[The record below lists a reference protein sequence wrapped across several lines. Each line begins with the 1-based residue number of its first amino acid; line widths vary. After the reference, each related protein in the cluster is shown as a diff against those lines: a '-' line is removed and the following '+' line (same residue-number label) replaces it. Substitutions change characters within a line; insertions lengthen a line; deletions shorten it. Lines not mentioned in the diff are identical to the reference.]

1 MIFKK
6 KKKKIIVDIEIKIK
20 MSLFDLNDESPRRL
34 KVHKS
39 TQVHTYD
46 SLVQKIN
53 QRKTYEYFHAS
64 RNNFQDRNAF
74 RNFNHNP
81 LRHVDHHAADN
92 TEKRIYNFYKQC
104 LLMSTN
110 NSFTINIFIFL
121 LTFSNKWPLTAFIQC
136 NRRISEERFWQNK
149 SLHKST
155 CRQSFIRW
163 I

>member
-1 MIFKK
+1 
-6 KKKKIIVDIEIKIK
+6 

-64 RNNFQDRNAF
+64 RNNSHDRNAF
-74 RNFNHNP
+74 RNSNHHP
-81 LRHVDHHAADN
+81 LRHVDHRAAADN

-121 LTFSNKWPLTAFIQC
+121 LTFSNK
-136 NRRISEERFWQNK
+136 
-149 SLHKST
+149 
-155 CRQSFIRW
+155 
-163 I
+163 